1 MLNSVILSLL
11 AICSGYLYAAEAKN
25 NPNRDTVRLEQ
36 QRKAV
41 EEMREDGRK
50 RAKEIQ
56 AELPDVSRR
65 AKDRTLSKDRR
76 LEAIQKLSAS
86 QDDRAFLPLLDNLKD
101 SDDEV
106 ADISA
111 HSVATLIRFSDRNGK
126 DRKQAIQE
134 LKKLGRDESLWKKRK
149 FKLLQAAARGL
160 YNAEDDDGAY
170 STTERLFRETKDF
183 RTLSFLLEHTDS
195 GDLSIRPRYKTLFAD
210 AMSKKH
216 AEPERL
222 KAARILAKAGE
233 ADAVKE
239 LLNLLAT
246 SADREVRAESL
257 RSLWEMKNAEG
268 REAAVAIPKS
278 DKLYRFAQDLLKTW
292 K

>member
-1 MLNSVILSLL
+1 MLNSAILSLL
-11 AICSGYLYAAEAKN
+11 AVCGSYLYAAETKN
-25 NPNRDTVRLEQ
+25 NPNRSNGRLEQ

-41 EEMREDGRK
+41 EEMREEGRK

-56 AELPDVSRR
+56 AELPDVSRK
-65 AKDRTLSKDRR
+65 AKDRTSPKNRR

-86 QDDRAFLPLLDNLKD
+86 QDDRAFSPLLDNLKD
-101 SDDEV
+101 GDDEV
-106 ADISA
+106 VDISA
-111 HSVATLIRFSDRNGK
+111 HSVATLIRFSDANGK

-134 LKKLGRDESLWKKRK
+134 LKKMGRDESLWKKRK
-149 FKLLQAAARGL
+149 YKLLQAAARGL
-160 YNAEDDDGAY
+160 YNAEDDDAAY
-170 STTERLFRETKDF
+170 STTERLFQESKDF

-195 GDLSIRPRYKTLFAD
+195 GDLSIRPRYKSLFSD
-210 AMSKKH
+210 AMSNKH
-216 AEPERL
+216 PEPERL

-233 ADAVKE
+233 PNAVKE
-239 LLNLLAT
+239 LLSLLAT

-268 REAAVAIPKS
+268 REAAAAIPKS